1 MVKQHI
7 FLQIWLQQKS
17 QPIYTR
23 KTYDYNKKIKSLGFL
38 ATNNPAKLLNITTIV
53 NNKINKYIS
62 CLQ

>member
-7 FLQIWLQQKS
+7 FLQIWLQQKL

-38 ATNNPAKLLNITTIV
+38 QQIIQLN
-53 NNKINKYIS
+53 Y
-62 CLQ
+62 